1 MNKLLCLIVILI
13 AICMFLSGCAS
24 NTVWL
29 KNGKEVSDQ
38 EFRSD
43 NTACRNKIF
52 MQKPQPL
59 NAELMVNECMRFKGY
74 TWGEKGV
81 YPTSSY
87 K

>member
-1 MNKLLCLIVILI
+1 MKKLLLLAMVLG
-13 AICMFLSGCAS
+13 FLVSGCAA

-29 KNGKEVSDQ
+29 KNGKDVSDS

-43 NTACRNKIF
+43 SIACRNQVF
-52 MQKPQPL
+52 MKKPQPL
-59 NAELMVNECMRFKGY
+59 NAELMVNECMRIKGY

-81 YPTSSY
+81 YPTGGV